1 MSSAKLTV
9 VQAAIEAIKGIGRPA
24 SANEIFDYITTH
36 NLYVF
41 NAKDPQSILKSALR
55 RHSNDMASSNR
66 QAALLLRQVE
76 NNKYQLR

>member
-1 MSSAKLTV
+1 MRSEKLTV

-24 SANEIFDYITTH
+24 TANEIFGYITTH

-55 RHSNDMASSNR
+55 RHSNDMASSNK
-66 QAALLLRQVE
+66 QASLLLRQVE